1 MFYNKKW
8 IFLIILYAMS
18 AALYYFIAKQL
29 ILTGL
34 MSGFLTGSFLV
45 FALIATVCFLIA
57 MTAFFLIKISYM
69 IIRGIFKI
77 PSKETL
83 AKTFWTIFTALCY
96 AAVFAVFFK
105 MIEY

>member
-18 AALYYFIAKQL
+18 SVLYYFITKQL

-34 MSGFLTGSFLV
+34 MSGFLAGSLVV
-45 FALIATVCFLIA
+45 FALIAAVCFLIA
-57 MTAFFLIKISYM
+57 MTLFFLVKISYM
-69 IIRGIFKI
+69 VIRGIFKI

-83 AKTFWTIFTALCY
+83 AKTFWTIFTVLCY
-96 AAVFAVFFK
+96 AAVFVVFFK